1 MKRQITLV
9 GILVAMCGS
18 FVYAQAPQAP
28 KPSAEH
34 KKLAVFLG
42 SWSVEGEYK
51 PGNAYGV
58 PAGKVTQVER
68 FQWLPGEF
76 FLQMNRDGRD
86 PSGDVHHVWI
96 MGYDTAA
103 KKYTGQFFG
112 LGNGGSGSA
121 SGTNAGNIWS
131 WSGNGHSPDGKAF
144 QERCTVTLAPNVS
157 YNVKCETS
165 PDGKT
170 WSPSLEW
177 KATKSKS

>member
-1 MKRQITLV
+1 MKRQVIGV
-9 GILVAMCGS
+9 GILVAVCGL

-34 KKLAVFLG
+34 RKLAVFLG
-42 SWSVEGEYK
+42 SWSVEGDFK

-86 PSGDVHHVWI
+86 PSGDVHHMWI

-112 LGNGGSGSA
+112 LTNGGSGSA
-121 SGTNAGNIWS
+121 SGTNAGNTWS
-131 WSGNGHSPDGKAF
+131 WSTTGRSPDGKSF
-144 QERCTVTLAPNVS
+144 QERCAVTVAPNVS
-157 YNVKCETS
+157 YTVKCETS
-165 PDGKT
+165 ADGKT
-170 WSPSLEW
+170 WSSSMEW
-177 KATKSKS
+177 TATKSKA